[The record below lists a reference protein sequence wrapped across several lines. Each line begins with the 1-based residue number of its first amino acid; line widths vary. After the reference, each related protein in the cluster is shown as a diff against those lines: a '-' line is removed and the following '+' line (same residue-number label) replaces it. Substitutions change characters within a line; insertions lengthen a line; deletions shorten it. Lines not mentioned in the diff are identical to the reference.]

1 MKNKKHVWVAGA
13 MCVLPLMGMAQQTE
27 PLTDS
32 RRLFDDGKELFLRRD
47 YAAAQQTLSRF
58 VQQKPQASLADEAA
72 YMIACT
78 SYELKSPDC
87 IKQLEGYLE
96 QYPDSRYA
104 NRVQSLIASAY
115 FFQEKY
121 PEAIACF
128 KGCQFDLLADS
139 ERDACTLRMGTAYLK
154 MGNLQEAAVWFSIL
168 KEVSSEYHIDAV
180 YHLAYIDYVQKQ
192 YDKAL
197 QGFREAGE
205 SSKYAALSPYY
216 IADIHLVRGNYQ
228 QARQIASTYLE
239 AYPRQEKAIEMKRI
253 CGEACYGLKQYAAAI
268 DYLSAYRSETEEHAE
283 RNSLYKLGMSFFYTG
298 VYSEAAAA
306 LGEVTTVQ
314 DALTQNAY
322 LHMGLAY
329 LQLKERN
336 RARMAFEQA
345 SAMNYDRDIKEQA
358 FYNYALCIHETSYS
372 PFAESFTVFERFL
385 NEFPN
390 SVYTEKVNDYLI
402 EVYMNTRSYMAAL
415 NSIAKISRPG
425 NRILEA
431 KQKLLFR
438 LGTQAFAQAAFENAI
453 EYFSQSLQLGRYNQQ
468 TQADAYYWRGESKYR
483 LEQYGAAASDY
494 RQYLEFAPDR
504 RSTEYGLALYNLGYT
519 AFKQK
524 QYDKALTWFT
534 RCAESGIRLEND
546 VVADVYNRMG
556 DCNFYARRFD
566 AADAQYAQASGYSMS
581 LSDYS
586 LFQQS
591 IIKGLQREYGKKI
604 ELLNRLITGFPES
617 QYLDDALYEQGRA
630 FVQLEDNDNA
640 VKRYSL
646 LVQRYPE
653 SPLSRRAAN
662 EIGLLYYQN
671 DKYNEAIA
679 AYKKVISTYPGSE
692 EARLAQRDL
701 KSIYIDLNRV
711 DDYMA
716 FVSTI
721 PGGANF
727 DVNER
732 DSLTYV
738 AAERVYMRGNITE
751 AKNSFVRYLQ
761 SFPQGAF
768 SVDAHYYLGL
778 IDYNEKNYTGAVSHL
793 DKVVEY
799 PDNKFSGEAMA
810 MCADIAYRE
819 KEYEKS
825 LGLYKRMADRA
836 VSQEERVTAR
846 TGAMRSAWMVKDCQ
860 EIISV
865 ASGLIA
871 ESKLAPELA
880 NEAHYYRAKALLAE
894 GQNKEAAGDLAVLAK
909 DTRNVYGAEAK
920 YLLAQLYFDNGET
933 GKAEKEVLDYIEVS
947 TPHAYWLAR
956 SFVLLSDVYMKLGRN
971 LDAKQYLLSLQQN
984 YQADDDI
991 AEMIET
997 RLAKLNKGSKQ

>member
-27 PLTDS
+27 PQTDS

-197 QGFREAGE
+197 QGFRETGE

-372 PFAESFTVFERFL
+372 PFAESVTVFERFL

>member
-372 PFAESFTVFERFL
+372 PFAESVTVFERFL

-671 DKYNEAIA
+671 DKNNEAIA

>member
-197 QGFREAGE
+197 QGFRETGE

-253 CGEACYGLKQYAAAI
+253 CGEACYGLKQYVAAI

-372 PFAESFTVFERFL
+372 PFAESVTVFERFL

>member
-58 VQQKPQASLADEAA
+58 VQQKPQASLADESA

-104 NRVQSLIASAY
+104 NRVQSLIASVY

-372 PFAESFTVFERFL
+372 PFAESVTVFERFL

>member
-139 ERDACTLRMGTAYLK
+139 ERDVCTLRMGTAYLK

-372 PFAESFTVFERFL
+372 PFAESVTVFERFL

-390 SVYTEKVNDYLI
+390 STYTEKVNDYLI

-415 NSIAKISRPG
+415 KSIAKISRPG
-425 NRILEA
+425 SRILEA

-793 DKVVEY
+793 DKVIEY

-846 TGAMRSAWMVKDCQ
+846 TGAMRSAWMVKDYQ

>member
-372 PFAESFTVFERFL
+372 PFAESVTVFERFL

-846 TGAMRSAWMVKDCQ
+846 TEAMRSAWMVKDCQ

>member
-372 PFAESFTVFERFL
+372 PFAESVTVFERFL

-390 SVYTEKVNDYLI
+390 STYTEKVNDYLI

-415 NSIAKISRPG
+415 KSIAKISRPG
-425 NRILEA
+425 SRILEA

-438 LGTQAFAQAAFENAI
+438 LGTQAFAQAAFENAV

-793 DKVVEY
+793 DKVIEY

-846 TGAMRSAWMVKDCQ
+846 TGAMRSAWMVKDYQ